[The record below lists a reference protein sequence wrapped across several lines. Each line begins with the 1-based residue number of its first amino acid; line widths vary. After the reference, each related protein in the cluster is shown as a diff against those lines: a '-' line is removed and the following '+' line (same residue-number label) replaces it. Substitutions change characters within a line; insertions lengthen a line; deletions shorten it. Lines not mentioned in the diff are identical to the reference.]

1 MKIAII
7 FFTMLSILGTGSLK
21 LNDDTEISV
30 NWFALIDLVLII
42 IYFWG

>member
-21 LNDDTEISV
+21 LNDDTEIRHLTLLTDPASQ
-30 NWFALIDLVLII
+30 AQ
-42 IYFWG
+42 